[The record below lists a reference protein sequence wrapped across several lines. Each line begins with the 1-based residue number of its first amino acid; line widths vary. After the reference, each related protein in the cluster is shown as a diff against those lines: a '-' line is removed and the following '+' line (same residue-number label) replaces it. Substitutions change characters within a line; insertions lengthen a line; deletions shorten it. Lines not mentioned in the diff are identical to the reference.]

1 MAVWASIIAAR
12 PQWFNV
18 GEEKMSTCFVMQPFD
33 GDVYDKRYEDVF
45 APGIRGANLE
55 PYRVDRDPGVSVP
68 IDDIESGIRNAE
80 ICFAEITTGNP
91 NVWFELGFAIA
102 ASKDVALVCSEE
114 RKSHFPFDVQHRSI
128 IKYRTGAPQDL
139 AELQKKITER
149 MIALL
154 KKQEE
159 ISRASNISPMRDT
172 EGLSQHEVVALVTVM
187 QNQFI
192 SNGIVDAVTVRND
205 MNKAG
210 FTDIAVS
217 LAMKVLR
224 SKGMVAERDFE
235 GYRGGFMVIEP
246 GEEWLMNNQNL
257 LVMRQEPPIP
267 F

>member
-1 MAVWASIIAAR
+1 M
-12 PQWFNV
+12 N
-18 GEEKMSTCFVMQPFD
+18 TCFVMQPFD

-45 APGIRGANLE
+45 APGIKEAGLE

-68 IDDIESGIRNAE
+68 IDDIESGIRNALL
-80 ICFAEITTGNP
+80 CFAEITTDNP

-102 ASKDVALVCSEE
+102 ASKDVVLACSEE

-128 IKYRTGAPQDL
+128 IKYRTGAPQDFV
-139 AELQKKITER
+139 ELRNKISER
-149 MIALL
+149 ISALL

-159 ISRASNISPMRDT
+159 IGRASSISPVKDT
-172 EGLSQHEVVALVTVM
+172 EGLSQHEIVALVTVM

-192 SNGIVDAVTVRND
+192 SSGGFVSAWTVKSD

-217 LAMKVLR
+217 LAMGLLR
-224 SKGMVAERDFE
+224 SKDMVLDEELRDE
-235 GYRGGFMVIEP
+235 NGDEYTGFAVTED
-246 GEEWLMNNQNL
+246 GEAWLMTNQDR
-257 LVMRQEPPIP
+257 LVLKHEKKEPDDTIP